1 MIESSAGLAF
11 PDLRSACAPDSPA
24 RQYTKDVYNNTLYP
38 ERVVQGLDWRLP
50 RDQGSFV
57 FDVQAAGD
65 LCRNPMLEHQ
75 HGNFL
80 QPYLYFQHQR
90 NRLYPVFSWSR
101 YLASSDITLP
111 SNYRWQF
118 GPPDRADWAD
128 MKPAMA
134 WRGSLTGMFANTRKV
149 IRSHRHSLMIRIQN
163 SWGTED
169 LLTVEGEEKQF
180 RLVKVFRHQ
189 VKKWLDLGIQHKN
202 LNGKTDS
209 ERMVIDVIKEAA
221 YMDNQARSKYKI
233 LLDVDGWG
241 WSARYR
247 ELLRT
252 SR

>member
-1 MIESSAGLAF
+1 
-11 PDLRSACAPDSPA
+11 
-24 RQYTKDVYNNTLYP
+24 
-38 ERVVQGLDWRLP
+38 
-50 RDQGSFV
+50 
-57 FDVQAAGD
+57 
-65 LCRNPMLEHQ
+65 
-75 HGNFL
+75 
-80 QPYLYFQHQR
+80 
-90 NRLYPVFSWSR
+90 
-101 YLASSDITLP
+101 
-111 SNYRWQF
+111 
-118 GPPDRADWAD
+118 
-128 MKPAMA
+128 
-134 WRGSLTGMFANTRKV
+134 
-149 IRSHRHSLMIRIQN
+149 MIRIQN